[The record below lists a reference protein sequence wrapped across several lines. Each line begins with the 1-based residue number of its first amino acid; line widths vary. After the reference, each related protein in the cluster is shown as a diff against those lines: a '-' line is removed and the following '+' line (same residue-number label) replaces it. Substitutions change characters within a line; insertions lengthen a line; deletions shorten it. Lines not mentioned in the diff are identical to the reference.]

1 MTNDAWVKDVGE
13 MCSNGIP
20 YHGIYMWMEAK
31 LVEEDT
37 THLLKQ
43 MDSPTISVGNND
55 DLLEKI
61 HIVVLLWTIQTTI
74 IVSYPT

>member
-1 MTNDAWVKDVGE
+1 
-13 MCSNGIP
+13 
-20 YHGIYMWMEAK
+20 MEAK

-37 THLLKQ
+37 THLLKR

-74 IVSYPT
+74 IVPYLT